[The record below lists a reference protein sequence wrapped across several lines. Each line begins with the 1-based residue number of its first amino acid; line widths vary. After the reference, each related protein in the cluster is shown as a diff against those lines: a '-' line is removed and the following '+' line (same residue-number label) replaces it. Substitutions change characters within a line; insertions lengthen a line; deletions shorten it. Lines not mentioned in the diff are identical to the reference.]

1 MRSIELFSG
10 AGGLALGLEG
20 AGFDTAALF
29 ERDADACATLR
40 ANRPQWNVVKGDV
53 QNVDFSAYGPVAF
66 VAGGP
71 PCQPFSMG
79 GKARGQQDH
88 RDMFPE
94 AVRAVRVLR
103 PQAFMFE
110 NVRGLLRPAFRGY
123 VEYIRL
129 QLMHP
134 EFPVS
139 CNVDWE
145 TNFRRLERHHTQRE
159 RTGELTYRVTINL
172 ANAADYGVPQQRHRV
187 FFVGFRHD
195 VDAGWS
201 FPRRTH
207 TRDDLLRAKHVTGS
221 YWWEHGI
228 QQPRQLSASKQARKI
243 QQLAE
248 AELFSLGDRWRTV
261 RDALAGLI
269 EPTVDNVDSNH
280 RLQLGARPYPGHT
293 GSPIDEP
300 AKALKAGDHGVPGG
314 ENMLRYVDGACR
326 YFSIRESA
334 RLQTFPDD
342 YRFFGSW
349 TEAMR
354 QLGNAVPV
362 ELARVVAASI
372 RAKLQAHVPRPL
384 QSTG

>member
-10 AGGLALGLEG
+10 AGGLALGLEK
-20 AGFDTAALF
+20 AGFETAALF

-40 ANRPQWNVVKGDV
+40 ANRPQWNIVEGDV
-53 QNVDFSAYGPVAF
+53 RDVDFSAYGPVAF

-79 GKARGQQDH
+79 GKAHGQQDH

-94 AVRAVRVLR
+94 AVRAVRALR
-103 PQAFMFE
+103 PRAFMFE

-145 TNFRRLERHHTQRE
+145 TNFRRLERHHTQCARA
-159 RTGELTYRVTINL
+159 GELTYRVTVNL

-201 FPRRTH
+201 FPRKTH
-207 TRDDLLRAKHVTGS
+207 TRDDLLRAKHITGA

-228 QQPRQLSASKQARKI
+228 PRPRPWSTPQQASR
-243 QQLAE
+243 LDRLVD
-248 AELFSLGDRWRTV
+248 AELFSVSDRWRTV
-261 RDALAGLI
+261 RDAIVGLS
-269 EPTVDNVDSNH
+269 EPTINNGDSNH
-280 RLQLGARPYPGHT
+280 RLQFGARPYPGHT

-314 ENMLRYVDGACR
+314 ENMLRFNSGDCR

-334 RLQTFPDD
+334 RLQTFPDN

-372 RAKLQAHVPRPL
+372 RAKLQADVTTTL
-384 QSTG
+384 QPSR